1 MSPRVPSLI
10 AVFALLPAAVAAR
23 EATVRLPEG
32 FAATPEV
39 HAVEGFSPRRFRQP
53 LVFGPY
59 SARVQDGGDTAGGTM
74 PLGRLD
80 LREGERPHAF
90 LLTTRGQPAIGVDC
104 VGQAV
109 RLVEEDEE
117 GGWELD
123 LTPASGPAL
132 ECALGISADEPDR
145 RLSLDVTGR
154 GYAGRVASPWG
165 ELRIASLHGY
175 AGSRFTSPEP
185 TGFVVSHEG
194 RPQLVVDLLN
204 RGRVLMDPALDPR
217 QRAWLAAVAAALLL
231 SPAVEPG

>member
-1 MSPRVPSLI
+1 MSPRALPLI
-10 AVFALLPAAVAAR
+10 ACLALLPAVAGAR
-23 EATVRLPEG
+23 DATVRLPDG
-32 FAATPEV
+32 FTATPEV
-39 HAVEGFSPRRFRQP
+39 HAVEGYSPRRFRQP

-59 SARVQDGGDTAGGTM
+59 SARVQAGGDTAGGTM
-74 PLGRLD
+74 WLGRMD

-90 LLTTRGQPAIGVDC
+90 LLTTLGQPAIGVDC

-109 RLVEEDEE
+109 RLVEEDDD

-123 LTPASGPAL
+123 LSAASGPVL

-145 RLSLDVTGR
+145 RLTLEVTGR
-154 GYAGRVASPWG
+154 GHAGRVASPWG

-175 AGSRFTSPEP
+175 AGSRVTSPEP
-185 TGFVVSHEG
+185 TGFVVSHDG
-194 RPQLVVDLLN
+194 QPQLVVDLLN

-217 QRAWLAAVAAALLL
+217 QRAWLAAIAAALLL

>member
-1 MSPRVPSLI
+1 MSPRVLTLL
-10 AVFALLPAAVAAR
+10 AALVLLPTAAAAR

-32 FAATPEV
+32 FTATPEV
-39 HAVEGFSPRRFRQP
+39 HVVEGYSPRRFRQP

-80 LREGERPHAF
+80 LREGERRHAF
-90 LLTTRGQPAIGVDC
+90 LLTTVGQPAIGVDC

-109 RLVEEDEE
+109 ELADEDED
-117 GGWELD
+117 GGWAIE
-123 LTPASGPAL
+123 LTPAAGPVL

-145 RLSLDVTGR
+145 RLSLEVTDR
-154 GYAGRVASPWG
+154 GHAGRFASPWG

-185 TGFVVSHEG
+185 TGFVITHDG

-204 RGRVLMDPALDPR
+204 RGRVLMDPALDAR
-217 QRAWLAAVAAALLL
+217 QRAWLAALAAALLL